1 MMSRNNLKGEYSRT
15 MNLAVPI
22 VLSQV
27 GQLLVQF
34 VDNAMVGR
42 LGATPLAGVAFAG
55 NIFFFL
61 FIFGI
66 GIAVGLTPLVGELY
80 AQGRHR
86 KAASYLQN
94 SVILYTVIGIL
105 ICAVQFAI
113 IPLFDHMG
121 QPEEVIEAGVPY
133 YRYLAWSIIPLML
146 FMAFKQF
153 LEGVGNTKVAMA
165 ITIISNVVNVIF
177 NWLLIYGKF
186 GFPEMGAAGAGL
198 STLISRILTP
208 VLIIAWFSCHQSF
221 RRYLSFYSMGN
232 FSRKRLGSLLSVG
245 LPISLQMTLEGGAF
259 AITGIMMGWFGTV
272 ALAANQIAIILA
284 NMAFMIVVSLGS
296 ATTIRISHEYG
307 DRNFTGIRR
316 IASSSIRIALAWNA
330 FTAVLFIAGRH
341 LLPQIFT
348 PDTDVIAMTGSLLI
362 YVGLFQFS
370 DGMQVMSLSVLRG
383 MQDVKA
389 TSVIAFISYIVI
401 NLPLGYLFAFTL
413 GMGPQ
418 GLWMGYI
425 FGLTIAAILLY
436 SRYRR
441 ITTRLENLTMGD
453 GK

>member
-1 MMSRNNLKGEYSRT
+1 MKNNLKGEYRKT
-15 MNLAVPI
+15 LNLAVPI

-27 GQLLVQF
+27 GQLVVQF

-42 LGATPLAGVAFAG
+42 LGAVPLAGVAFAG

-94 SVILYTVIGIL
+94 SVVLYTMMGIA
-105 ICAVQFAI
+105 ICAVQFAV
-113 IPLFDHMG
+113 IPLFGRMG
-121 QPEEVIEAGVPY
+121 QPAEVIEAGVPY

-146 FMAFKQF
+146 FAAFKQF
-153 LEGVGNTKVAMA
+153 LEGIGNTKAAMV
-165 ITIISNVVNVIF
+165 ITIVSNVVNVIF
-177 NWLLIYGKF
+177 NWLLIYGKL

-208 VLIIAWFSCHQSF
+208 VLIIGWFVCNQSF
-221 RRYLSFYSMGN
+221 RRYLAFCDIRN
-232 FSRKRLGSLLSVG
+232 FSLRRVRSLLSVG

-259 AITGIMMGWFGTV
+259 AITGIMMGWFGTI
-272 ALAANQIAIILA
+272 ALAANQIAIIMA
-284 NMAFMIVVSLGS
+284 NMAFMIVLSLGS
-296 ATTIRISHEYG
+296 ATTIRVSHEYG
-307 DRNFTGIRR
+307 ARNFPGIRR
-316 IASSSIRIALAWNA
+316 IASSTFRTGLVWNA
-330 FTAVLFIAGRH
+330 FTALLFIGGRH

-348 PDTDVIAMTGSLLI
+348 PDADVIAMTGSLLVF
-362 YVGLFQFS
+362 VGLFQFS
-370 DGMQVMSLSVLRG
+370 DGMQVMSLSILRG

-401 NLPLGYLFAFTL
+401 NIPVGYLFAFTL
-413 GMGPQ
+413 GMGPK
-418 GLWMGYI
+418 GLYMGYI

-441 ITTRLENLTMGD
+441 ITAKFENL
-453 GK
+453 KI

>member
-1 MMSRNNLKGEYSRT
+1 MIKNNSLKGEYRRT

-27 GQLLVQF
+27 GQLFVQF

-42 LGATPLAGVAFAG
+42 LGAVPLAGVAFAG

-94 SVILYTVIGIL
+94 SVILYLAIGIL

-113 IPLFDHMG
+113 IPLFSHMG
-121 QPEEVIEAGVPY
+121 QPEEVIEAGIPY
-133 YRYLAWSIIPLML
+133 YRYLAWSMIPLML

-153 LEGVGNTKVAMA
+153 LEGIGNTKAAMV
-165 ITIISNVVNVIF
+165 ITIVSNVVNVIF
-177 NWLLIYGKF
+177 NYLLIYGKF

-198 STLISRILTP
+198 ATLISRIMTP
-208 VLIIAWFSCHQSF
+208 VLLIAYFAWHQSF
-221 RRYLSFYSMGN
+221 RRYLSFYSAGN
-232 FSRKRLGSLLSVG
+232 FSRRRIGSLLSVG
-245 LPISLQMTLEGGAF
+245 FPISLQMTLEGGAF

-272 ALAANQIAIILA
+272 ALAANQIAIILS

-296 ATTIRISHEYG
+296 ATTIRVSHEYG
-307 DRNFTGIRR
+307 VHNFAGIRR
-316 IASSSIRIALAWNA
+316 IASSSFRIGLIWNA
-330 FTAVLFIAGRH
+330 FTAVLFIAGRL
-341 LLPQIFT
+341 LLPRIFT
-348 PDTDVIAMTGSLLI
+348 PDTDVVMMTGSFLI
-362 YVGLFQFS
+362 FVGLYQFS

-401 NLPLGYLFAFTL
+401 NLPVGYLFAFVL
-413 GMGPQ
+413 GMGPK
-418 GLWMGYI
+418 GLYMGYI
-425 FGLTIAAILLY
+425 FGLTIAAALLY

-441 ITTRLENLTMGD
+441 ITMKLEKLRIDN

>member
-1 MMSRNNLKGEYSRT
+1 MVTNNNLKGEYGKT
-15 MNLAVPI
+15 LNLAIPV

-27 GQLLVQF
+27 GQLVVQF

-42 LGATPLAGVAFAG
+42 LGPTPLAGVAFGG

-66 GIAVGLTPLVGELY
+66 GLATGLTPIIGELY
-80 AQGRHR
+80 AQGKHR
-86 KAASYLQN
+86 KSASFLQN
-94 SVILYTVIGIL
+94 SVTLYLALGIV
-105 ICAVQFAI
+105 ICAIQFAV
-113 IPLFDHMG
+113 IPLFDYMG
-121 QPEEVIEAGVPY
+121 QPEEVIEAGIPY
-133 YRYLAWSIIPLML
+133 YRYLAWSMIPLML
-146 FMAFKQF
+146 YSAFKQF
-153 LEGVGNTKVAMA
+153 LEGVGNTKVAMV
-165 ITIISNVVNVIF
+165 ITILSNVVNIIF
-177 NWLLIYGKF
+177 NYLLIYGKF

-208 VLIIAWFSCHQSF
+208 VLIIGYFMWNQSF
-221 RRYLSFYSMGN
+221 RRYLSFYN
-232 FSRKRLGSLLSVG
+232 VQNYSRKRIGSLLSVG
-245 LPISLQMTLEGGAF
+245 LPISVQMTLEGGAF
-259 AITGIMMGWFGTV
+259 AITGIMMGWFGTI
-272 ALAANQIAIILA
+272 ALASNQIAIILS

-296 ATTIRISHEYG
+296 ATTIRVSHEYG
-307 DRNFTGIRR
+307 DRNFAGIRR
-316 IASSSIRIALAWNA
+316 IASSSFRIALIWNA
-330 FTAVLFIAGRH
+330 FTALLFIAGRH

-362 YVGLFQFS
+362 FVGLYQFS
-370 DGMQVMSLSVLRG
+370 DGMQVMALSVLRG

-401 NLPLGYLFAFTL
+401 NLPVGYLFAFVF

-425 FGLTIAAILLY
+425 FGLTIAAALLY

-441 ITTRLENLTMGD
+441 IVALKERQIMNHD
-453 GK
+453 S